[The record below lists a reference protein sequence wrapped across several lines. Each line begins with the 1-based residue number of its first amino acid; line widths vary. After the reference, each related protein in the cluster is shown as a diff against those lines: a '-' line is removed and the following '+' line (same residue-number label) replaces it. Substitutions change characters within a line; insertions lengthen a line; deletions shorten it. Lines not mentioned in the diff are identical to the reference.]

1 MDKKIIAVALVLVLM
16 VTAFVGCGQ
25 KYKTTELGGK
35 DYLLETD
42 REGNTIVRDEGI
54 VAVVTDREGEIITY
68 ENGENQTYY
77 VPIPGSLVI
86 DGVVRGDN
94 FKLNILDGW
103 TSTDYNKIIK
113 DKTDDKCYIQ
123 FAKIINKFEKDE
135 NLDTYLAEVDELNKK
150 IAEGFSNE
158 ETMNNLIKDN
168 PDLATLK
175 GVRYTIEKSDTVLTT
190 DSIHCK
196 VRVHKFV
203 DKDGKIIQYV
213 ENYYFESEGSVY
225 RLDFA
230 CQEGVGYDE
239 TFDFKSYANENFK
252 FVK

>member
-25 KYKTTELGGK
+25 KYKTTEIGGK
-35 DYLLETD
+35 DYLLQTD
-42 REGNTIVRDEGI
+42 VEGNTIVKEEGI
-54 VAVVTDREGEIITY
+54 VAVVTDRDGEIITY

-103 TSTDYNKIIK
+103 TSTDNNIIFK
-113 DKTDDKCYIQ
+113 DKTDNKCYIQ
-123 FAKIINKFEKDE
+123 FTKIIDKFEKDE
-135 NLDTYLAEVDELNKK
+135 NLDTYLEKVDEQDEKV
-150 IAEGFSNE
+150 AEAFSNE

-168 PDLATLK
+168 PYIASFK
-175 GVRYTIEKSDTVLTT
+175 GGKYTIEKSDTVLTT
-190 DSIHCK
+190 DSIHCQ
-196 VRVHKFV
+196 VRIHKIV
-203 DKDGKIIQYV
+203 DKDGKVVHYA
-213 ENYYFESEGSVY
+213 ENYYFVSYKSVY
-225 RLDFA
+225 KLDFV
-230 CQEGVGYDE
+230 CMDGEGYDE
-239 TFDFKSYANENFK
+239 TFNFKAYADENFK